1 VISSLLLGTIRVIG
15 NQIKFIIFKFKGVD
29 ISCKGRCT
37 SRLNTEMSFA
47 KNTKV
52 ILGYHVTTMQNCRI
66 LVRHGKLEIG
76 DNTGINS
83 NCVIACHE
91 YVKIGANV
99 GMGPNVCIYDHDHD
113 FRAEGGKKSK
123 KYKTGA
129 VIIEDN
135 VWIGANTVILR
146 GTHIG
151 ANSVIA
157 AGSIIRGNV
166 PNNTV
171 VYQKREIKYKEYC

>member
-1 VISSLLLGTIRVIG
+1 MIILELIR
-15 NQIKFIIFKFKGVD
+15 
-29 ISCKGRCT
+29 
-37 SRLNTEMSFA
+37 
-47 KNTKV
+47 
-52 ILGYHVTTMQNCRI
+52 
-66 LVRHGKLEIG
+66 
-76 DNTGINS
+76 
-83 NCVIACHE
+83 
-91 YVKIGANV
+91 
-99 GMGPNVCIYDHDHD
+99 
-113 FRAEGGKKSK
+113 K

>member
-1 VISSLLLGTIRVIG
+1 MISSLLLGTIRVIG

-113 FRAEGGKKSK
+113 FRAEGG
-123 KYKTGA
+123 
-129 VIIEDN
+129 
-135 VWIGANTVILR
+135 
-146 GTHIG
+146 
-151 ANSVIA
+151 
-157 AGSIIRGNV
+157 
-166 PNNTV
+166 
-171 VYQKREIKYKEYC
+171 